1 MKVSLDVL
9 LGLLVLSYLL
19 GSFVTNVRFKISELS
34 LVKDIKKKYN
44 NLLNNLINN
53 KTSFIK
59 VFDKHIYL
67 STNMEGLG
75 DVTIIYFIDNESI
88 SIFDKDKCLYVSN
101 TIDEKLKGEIISMI
115 NNLYKDDI
123 NDVINVLGVNISR
136 SELEFKIKEI
146 TQDRINEIDFIKN
159 NINSLEEESE
169 IDRIIIENESKH
181 TIDSVLD
188 KIIDSGYENL
198 SDTEK
203 DFLLNLNKN

>member
-1 MKVSLDVL
+1 MTLPNVV
-9 LGLLVLSYLL
+9 LLVLSYLL
-19 GSFVTNVRFKISELS
+19 GSFVTNVRLKITELS

>member
-1 MKVSLDVL
+1 MTLPNVV
-9 LGLLVLSYLL
+9 LLVLSYLL
-19 GSFVTNVRFKISELS
+19 GSFVTNVRLKITELN

>member
-19 GSFVTNVRFKISELS
+19 GSFVTNVRLKITELS

>member
-123 NDVINVLGVNISR
+123 NDVISILGVNISR
-136 SELEFKIKEI
+136 SELESKIKEI